1 MSQAQDTR
9 SGVDARRARAVGFLA
24 EQSETTPARI
34 RFADDQAIPT
44 LAYGLSIR
52 NESGLQDPVEV
63 AGRFVESNAKVLGA
77 VDPVTVRKR
86 SVFVHDGL
94 THVTFHQFV
103 ESLRVLDAIYA
114 VTLDAGRQIIATSG
128 RLYGDTTV
136 RGSFSLGEEDAIV
149 RAAPGQLALR
159 EEFSVERA
167 VMGHGNELRYV
178 FLVTGSHGESVVD
191 AETGQ
196 VLARREGR

>member
-1 MSQAQDTR
+1 
-9 SGVDARRARAVGFLA
+9 
-24 EQSETTPARI
+24 
-34 RFADDQAIPT
+34 
-44 LAYGLSIR
+44 
-52 NESGLQDPVEV
+52 
-63 AGRFVESNAKVLGA
+63 
-77 VDPVTVRKR
+77 
-86 SVFVHDGL
+86 
-94 THVTFHQFV
+94 
-103 ESLRVLDAIYA
+103 LDAIYA

-196 VLARREGR
+196 VLARREGRGAGAGLEDWTASAPMLTRSTEQSSSQESGID